1 MIDRAILSRFREIIT
16 VHTGLVVPEHDIPY
30 LRDKLSQ
37 RLEASRSFSTD
48 LSGAEAYLSMLEGES
63 SVSKVE
69 WQKLVLE
76 LTTGE
81 SYFFRDTGQIRLLR
95 EIIFPELIRYREKEQ
110 QLRVW
115 SAGCSTGEEP
125 YSLAILIQQLLPFSP
140 SWRIV
145 LKGTD
150 INEFALQR
158 AREAR
163 YGRWAFRGVT
173 EDLVERYFV
182 RSQHEWLLDP
192 AVRSMVQ
199 FDRLNLIKDLFPD
212 ITQDLCDM
220 DLIVCRNVFIYF
232 GGDAIAGIMARF
244 AACLR
249 PGGYIMTGHA
259 EVQHPISQMIDS
271 GVLPLIVRYFP
282 DSMIFQRPMLGH
294 EVSPVRP
301 RPKAAPIFMPTLEPK
316 PVKNLQQRP
325 VAPPVVRVD
334 KPEARLKEAMVLF
347 EQGAY
352 AKAIQRAETV
362 LDVPLLVFDAC
373 LLLAR
378 IYANLGDIAP
388 AENRCREALRYR
400 PFAVAPHFLLATIVH
415 ERGEVDQTK
424 DLLKKTLYLDRSHV
438 PAYLQMATL
447 HQEEGDEKRAR
458 QMRLA
463 ALDVLHGLP
472 ASERVEQ
479 YEEWTVKELVVE
491 LEKLLGQSS
500 VETAS

>member
-1 MIDRAILSRFREIIT
+1 MIDRATLSRFREIIT

-30 LRDKLSQ
+30 LRDKLIQ
-37 RLEASRSFSTD
+37 RLESSRSFPRD
-48 LSGAEAYLSMLEGES
+48 LSGAEAYLLMLEEES
-63 SVSKVE
+63 STSKVE
-69 WQKLVLE
+69 WQALVLE

-81 SYFFRDTGQIRLLR
+81 SYFFRDAGQIRLLR
-95 EIIFPELIRYREKEQ
+95 EMILPELIQHRDKEQ

-125 YSLAILIQQLLPFSP
+125 YSLAILIQQLLPLSS
-140 SWRIV
+140 SWRIM

-163 YGRWAFRGVT
+163 YGRWAFRGVS
-173 EDLVERYFV
+173 EGIVERYFV
-182 RSQHEWLLDP
+182 RNQHEWLLDP
-192 AVRSMVQ
+192 SVRSMVQ
-199 FDRLNLIKDLFPD
+199 FNRLNLIKDTFPD
-212 ITQDLCDM
+212 STQELCDM

-271 GVLPLIVRYFP
+271 GVLPLVVRYFP
-282 DSMIFQRPMLGH
+282 DSMVFQRPL
-294 EVSPVRP
+294 SIATPVRP
-301 RPKAAPIFMPTLEPK
+301 QPKAAPIFTPK
-316 PVKNLQQRP
+316 PPPNKVQRRT
-325 VAPPVVRVD
+325 VAAPSVVRVN
-334 KPEARLKEAMVLF
+334 KPEVSLKEARVLF

-352 AKAIQRAETV
+352 TKAIQRAESV
-362 LDVPLLVFDAC
+362 LDAPLLVFDAC

-388 AENRCREALRYR
+388 AESRCREALRYR
-400 PFAVAPHFLLATIVH
+400 PFAVEPHFLLASIVH
-415 ERGEVDQTK
+415 ERGDVEQTK
-424 DLLKKTLYLDRSHV
+424 DLLKKVLYLDRAHV
-438 PAYLQMATL
+438 PAYLQLAAI

-472 ASERVEQ
+472 VSERVEH
-479 YEEWTVKELVVE
+479 YEEWTVKALVME
-491 LEKLLGQSS
+491 LEKLLGESS
-500 VETAS
+500 VEATS